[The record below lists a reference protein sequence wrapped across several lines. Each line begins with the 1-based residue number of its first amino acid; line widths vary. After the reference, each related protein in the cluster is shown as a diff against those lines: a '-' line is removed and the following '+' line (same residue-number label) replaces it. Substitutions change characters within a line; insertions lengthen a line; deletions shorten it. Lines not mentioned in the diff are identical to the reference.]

1 MNLRLVVLLALLG
14 LAMSEVFQHKI
25 TKIKSARRRM
35 REQGTWKDH
44 LARKEL
50 RRLYKQQ
57 HPKTFATVSQNVNDW
72 EDMEY
77 VGNITIGT
85 PGQPFAI
92 ILDTGSS
99 NLWIPDVTCGG
110 GGGSCTDPNCNQ
122 QGIICDLLCDVQS
135 CCSGSKSAFSRA
147 FKKRGNKVACTG
159 KHLFNSSQSSTYQQ
173 NGQSWEIEYGSGSAS
188 GFLGVDTVSFGAAG
202 TQQLVVPKTT
212 FGQATDIA
220 DVFAQD
226 PAIDGILGLAF
237 TSLAVD
243 NVIPPFINAV
253 NQQLVDLP
261 IFTVYLEERGD
272 IDNTPGGVF
281 TYGGLD
287 TMNCGSVI
295 AYQPLS
301 SATYFQFRIQS
312 IGVGSFSSNA
322 GWDVISDTG
331 TSFIGGPQDVID
343 SIGQAVG
350 AQYDDQ
356 EGAYFI
362 DCNANPGPVTITI
375 GGKQYQLPTKNTI
388 TDAGQGQ
395 CFWDFFPFDF
405 GGFGPSWILGDPFI
419 RSYCNIY
426 DVGQKRIG
434 FATVT
439 K

>member
-1 MNLRLVVLLALLG
+1 M
-14 LAMSEVFQHKI
+14 
-25 TKIKSARRRM
+25 
-35 REQGTWKDH
+35 
-44 LARKEL
+44 
-50 RRLYKQQ
+50 
-57 HPKTFATVSQNVNDW
+57 
-72 EDMEY
+72 
-77 VGNITIGT
+77 
-85 PGQPFAI
+85 
-92 ILDTGSS
+92 
-99 NLWIPDVTCGG
+99 
-110 GGGSCTDPNCNQ
+110 
-122 QGIICDLLCDVQS
+122 
-135 CCSGSKSAFSRA
+135 
-147 FKKRGNKVACTG
+147 
-159 KHLFNSSQSSTYQQ
+159 SSTYQQ

-243 NVIPPFINAV
+243 NVVPPFINAV
-253 NQQLVDLP
+253 NQKLVDQP

-287 TMNCGSVI
+287 TKNCGPII

-301 SATYFQFRIQS
+301 SATYFQFSIQS

-331 TSFIGGPQDVID
+331 TSFIGGPQDVIS

-375 GGKQYQLPTKNTI
+375 GGKQYQLPKKNTV

-419 RSYCNIY
+419 RSYCNVY
-426 DVGQKRIG
+426 DVGQQRIG
-434 FATVT
+434 FTTVT
-439 K
+439 ASGK